1 MRFIGFVARATM
13 VLVVGCLVLAAV
25 EVQAQGPARYTPPA
39 GPTLPRELNYFRRDI
54 GVLDQYNA
62 FVYPQLQMNN
72 QLQQLAAQQQLNYRR
87 TQRQINELK
96 EVRPSEASPTGVGA
110 TFMNYGHYYNLRP
123 RGAAPARAR

>member
-1 MRFIGFVARATM
+1 MRFIGFVVPVTRA
-13 VLVVGCLVLAAV
+13 LIVGCLVLAAG
-25 EVQAQGPARYTPPA
+25 EVLAQGPARYTPPA
-39 GPTLPRELNYFRRDI
+39 GPTLPRELNYFRRDV

-72 QLQQLAAQQQLNYRR
+72 QLQQLAAQQQLNYRS

-96 EVRPSEASPTGVGA
+96 EVRPSDAAPTGIGA

-123 RGAAPARAR
+123 RGAAAARAR